1 MKKNTSSNYSG
12 IILLILIL
20 VGMPLL
26 EPYLKSNDTSSLI
39 MLFVIIFGLGS
50 FLHLFGNR
58 KSIFQIGGMDQ
69 KSKERLKE
77 LERNVNNLSNLEKNE
92 LARLKRIKSSDSD
105 SRGLKWSIGVWGSII
120 VTTAIYVVFNSS
132 PDY

>member
-12 IILLILIL
+12 IIFLILIL
-20 VGMPLL
+20 IAMPLL

-50 FLHLFGNR
+50 FLHLIGNR
-58 KSIFQIGGMDQ
+58 KSIFQIGG
-69 KSKERLKE
+69 
-77 LERNVNNLSNLEKNE
+77 
-92 LARLKRIKSSDSD
+92 SSDAD
-105 SRGLKWSIGVWGSII
+105 SRALSWIIGFWFAII
-120 VTTAIYVVFNSS
+120 VITAIYVVFNSS